1 MGAGSN
7 NRDKVVNAKKY
18 QKIPEK
24 YQQHYNNNYNNRH
37 LCIYVNVFLCVYVLF
52 LSAVSLFS
60 PFLSLFLFLSFSVLA
75 VSLCVY
81 LLSVYDIFCNYNS
94 LSKFMA
100 SNL

>member
-7 NRDKVVNAKKY
+7 NRDKVVNAIKKN
-18 QKIPEK
+18 KIK
-24 YQQHYNNNYNNRH
+24 NTNNYKQHYNNNNRH

-60 PFLSLFLFLSFSVLA
+60 PSLFLFLSFSVLA

-81 LLSVYDIFCNYNS
+81 LLSVYDIFSIYNYYS